1 MTVGSLALGFLRR
14 WWVVAL
20 VVVLWQVL
28 VAAGHVNPII
38 LPAPGPVVGE
48 FFSEP
53 PFYLSPLGD
62 TLATAAVGLF
72 CGVCAGYLMAACAW
86 YLPLLGG
93 LFTPLALVL
102 RSMPFVTLVP
112 VLALVL
118 GYGTTSAFVICSVV
132 CFFPTY
138 VLVATGMR
146 TFPAGADALFTVMGA
161 SRRASFRRL
170 VFPASLPSLATSIR
184 ISAATSILAAL
195 VAEYLMG
202 TPGLASILN
211 VALDD
216 LFVTKV
222 WTICL
227 VVAVSAIAVFVAT
240 TRLEESVRE
249 RWQ

>member
-1 MTVGSLALGFLRR
+1 MNLGSLALGVLRR

-20 VVVLWQVL
+20 VVVLWEVVV
-28 VAAGHVNPII
+28 VAGRVNSVIVPG
-38 LPAPGPVVGE
+38 PAPVVGE
-48 FFSEP
+48 FFSQP
-53 PFYLSPLGD
+53 IFYLAPLGD
-62 TLATAAVGLF
+62 TLATAAVGLV
-72 CGVCAGYLMAACAW
+72 CGVCAGYAMAACGW

-93 LFTPLALVL
+93 LLTPLALVL

-118 GYGTTSAFVICSVV
+118 GYGTTSALVICSVV

-138 VLVATGMR
+138 VLVSTGMR
-146 TFPAGADALFTVMGA
+146 TLPGGAEALFEVAGA
-161 SRRASFRRL
+161 SRRVAFRRL
-170 VFPASLPSLATSIR
+170 VIPASLPSLATSIR

-202 TPGLASILN
+202 TPGLASLLY

-216 LFVTKV
+216 LLVIKV

-227 VVAVSAIAVFVAT
+227 VVVVVAIAVFVAT
-240 TRLEESVRE
+240 TRLEEFVRT

>member
-1 MTVGSLALGFLRR
+1 MSVGSVALGIVRR
-14 WWVVAL
+14 WWVVAF
-20 VVVLWQVL
+20 VVVLWEFAVEL
-28 VAAGHVNPII
+28 GHINPII
-38 LPAPGPVVGE
+38 LPGPGPVVGE
-48 FFSEP
+48 FISEP
-53 PFYLSPLGD
+53 SFYLSPLGD
-62 TLATAAVGLF
+62 TLVTAAVGLV
-72 CGVCAGYLMAACAW
+72 CGVSAGYLMAACAW

-118 GYGTTSAFVICSVV
+118 GYGTTSALVICAVV

-138 VLVATGMR
+138 VLVSTGMR
-146 TFPAGADALFTVMGA
+146 TLPSGADALFAVAGA
-161 SRRASFRRL
+161 SRATSFRRL
-170 VFPASLPSLATSIR
+170 VIPTSLPSLATSIR

-202 TPGLASILN
+202 TPGLASLLT

-216 LFVTKV
+216 LLVTKV

-240 TRLEESVRE
+240 TRLEQTVRE